1 MARARTGR
9 QLSDE
14 LVFLPLGGAGEIGMN
29 VYLYGIGP
37 SDARQWLMVD
47 LGITFPGPNEPGV
60 DIILPDLRFIE
71 EEASNLVG
79 LVLTHAHE
87 DHYGAVIDLWPKL
100 NVPIYA
106 TPFTSALLR
115 AKLAENTRGLKLPIN
130 EVPLG
135 GRFNV
140 GPFDLEFV
148 TMAHSIPEPSA
159 LVLRTPL
166 GLVLHS
172 GDWKLDDTPVL
183 GDPTNEAKLR
193 ELGEEGIDA
202 FVCDST
208 NALREGISPS
218 ESDIARTLRGL
229 IAAAEHRVVVTTF
242 ASNVGRILAVA
253 DAARAAGRH
262 LVVAGRAMHRIINV
276 AMDTGYLPKSFKF
289 SDQKEFSYLDRS
301 EIVLLC
307 TGSQGEGR
315 AALSRVAEGSHS
327 DITLV
332 DDDLVIFSSR
342 PIPGNEKTIGRVQNN
357 LAMRGCRIITDAD
370 AQVHVTGHPRREEL
384 KKMYGWCRPKLA
396 IPMHG
401 EPRHLH
407 EHARLAKDCGVR
419 DVAVVR
425 NGEVV
430 RLGPSAAEIIDD
442 APVGRFYRDG
452 KLIFSADERTI
463 GERRRLSFVGII
475 VVALALSRRGEVVAD
490 PEIILEGVPEHD
502 EAGGLIADLALDTI
516 DGVLRGIPKARRK
529 DADLVSD
536 AVRRAVRAAI
546 AQVWGKRP
554 ICRVI
559 VSQVD

>member
-9 QLSDE
+9 QLSEE
-14 LVFLPLGGAGEIGMN
+14 LIFLPLGGAGEIGMN
-29 VYLYGIGP
+29 VYLYGLGP
-37 SDARQWLMVD
+37 ADARKWLMVD

-71 EEASNLVG
+71 EEAANLVG

-87 DHYGAVIDLWPKL
+87 DHYGAVVDLWPKL

-166 GLVLHS
+166 GLALHS

-183 GDPTNEAKLR
+183 GAPTNEAKLR

-208 NALREGISPS
+208 NALRDGISPS
-218 ESDIARTLRGL
+218 ESEVARTLRDL

-253 DAARAAGRH
+253 DATRAAGRH
-262 LVVAGRAMHRIINV
+262 LVVAGRAMHRIITV
-276 AMDTGYLPKSFKF
+276 AMDTGYLPKSFKY
-289 SDQKEFSYLDRS
+289 SDQKEFGYLDRS

-315 AALSRVAEGSHS
+315 AALARVAEGSHS

-342 PIPGNEKTIGRVQNN
+342 PIPGNEKSIGRVQNN

-370 AQVHVTGHPRREEL
+370 ALVHVTGHPRRDEL
-384 KKMYGWCRPKLA
+384 KMMYGWCRPTVA

-401 EPRHLH
+401 EPRHLR
-407 EHARLAKDCGVR
+407 EHARLAKECGVR

-425 NGEVV
+425 NGEAV
-430 RLGPSAAEIIDD
+430 RLLPPAPDIVDD
-442 APVGRFYRDG
+442 APVGRLYRDG
-452 KLIFSADERTI
+452 KLIYSADQRTI

-475 VVALALSRRGEVVAD
+475 VVALALSRRGDVVAD
-490 PEIILEGVPEHD
+490 PEIILEGVPEED
-502 EAGGLIADLALDTI
+502 DAGGLIADIALDTI

-529 DADLVSD
+529 DTDLVSD